1 MDDHE
6 LIVLLKDPESD
17 RVERKESVSDPNRIR
32 EAVCAFA
39 NDLPD
44 HGRPGLVFV
53 GVRDDGSCSG
63 IEISEELL
71 LKLSQMR
78 DDGNIIPLPSITVEK
93 RVLEGCHL
101 AVITVQPSS
110 LPPVRFRGRTWIRV
124 GPRRAIAS
132 VEEEQRL
139 TERRRSRD
147 LPFDARPVAAAGI
160 GELDLEFFTRTY
172 VPSAVAPEIV
182 EANQRT
188 IENQLQGLRFLG
200 DAAAPTAAGL
210 LVVGKDPRQ
219 WLPGAYV
226 QFVRFGG
233 RELADPIVDQKEV
246 SGRLNELLRHLDEIL
261 EANISVRTSVTEAHL
276 EVQRPTYPI
285 AALQQLT
292 RNAVL
297 HRTYEGTNAPV
308 LIYWFE
314 DRIEVHSPGGPFG
327 RVTPETFG
335 KPGYSDYRNPTLA
348 EAMKNLGYVQRFGV
362 GIEIARRELERNG
375 NPPLEFEVQ
384 PNHVLAIVRSA

>member
-124 GPRRAIAS
+124 GPRRARRGAG
-132 VEEEQRL
+132 RL
-139 TERRRSRD
+139 V
-147 LPFDARPVAAAGI
+147 AAPVAA
-160 GELDLEFFTRTY
+160 
-172 VPSAVAPEIV
+172 P
-182 EANQRT
+182 
-188 IENQLQGLRFLG
+188 
-200 DAAAPTAAGL
+200 
-210 LVVGKDPRQ
+210 
-219 WLPGAYV
+219 
-226 QFVRFGG
+226 
-233 RELADPIVDQKEV
+233 
-246 SGRLNELLRHLDEIL
+246 
-261 EANISVRTSVTEAHL
+261 
-276 EVQRPTYPI
+276 
-285 AALQQLT
+285 
-292 RNAVL
+292 
-297 HRTYEGTNAPV
+297 
-308 LIYWFE
+308 
-314 DRIEVHSPGGPFG
+314 
-327 RVTPETFG
+327 
-335 KPGYSDYRNPTLA
+335 
-348 EAMKNLGYVQRFGV
+348 
-362 GIEIARRELERNG
+362 
-375 NPPLEFEVQ
+375 
-384 PNHVLAIVRSA
+384 